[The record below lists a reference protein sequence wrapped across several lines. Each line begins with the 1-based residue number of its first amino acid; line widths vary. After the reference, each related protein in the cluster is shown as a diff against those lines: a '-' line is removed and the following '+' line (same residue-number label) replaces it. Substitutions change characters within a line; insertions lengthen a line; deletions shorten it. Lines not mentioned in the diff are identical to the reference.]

1 MSQFRDALSIWTTD
15 ETYKDYRSEVVGWRL
30 VPADENGKL
39 RVYYRETG
47 EPYAMLTYC
56 FLTEDEAKS
65 MDWWGDEAFSR
76 KSGDQLWVIDMIA
89 RGGKDDVLAVSKDI
103 RKFFYETYPEF
114 ETVYAMRGN
123 GSRRGWYPNKGL
135 NT

>member
-1 MSQFRDALSIWTTD
+1 MSKFRDALSIWTTD
-15 ETYKDYRSEVVGWRL
+15 ETYKDYRSEVINWRL
-30 VPADENGKL
+30 VPADENEKL

-56 FLTEDEAKS
+56 FLKEDEAKS

-76 KSGDQLWVIDMIA
+76 ESGDQLWVIDMIA

-123 GSRRGWYPNKGL
+123 GIRRGWYPNKGL